1 MPISFNKVAVNL
13 RTPGV
18 FTEYDASQATTGPG
32 VQPFLGLMIGQK
44 LAAGTQDA
52 LTPIR
57 VTSAAQAK
65 TLFGEGSISHRQA
78 VAWFAENSLTEV
90 WAVAFDDPS
99 GSAAATGD
107 IAFTGPATAT
117 GTLSLYI
124 GGSRIQTGVTSG
136 DSATDIAAAVVAAIA
151 LVSDLP
157 VTAAVNGG
165 DDTQVDFTA
174 RNKGTL
180 GNDIDLRFN
189 YFDSEET
196 PAGVG
201 ATITAMS
208 GGSGVPDF
216 APLWAAIGDEHYN
229 IWAMPYTDAASLSA
243 VTDELE
249 DRADPDRQIEALAF
263 CANVD
268 THSNLGTFGDAQ
280 NSPFISCYNPGGN
293 ESPTPAFEIG
303 ASYAA
308 VEAEQLAIDPA
319 RPTQTLELSHVKA
332 PAKDNR
338 FTQAEQNLL
347 LFDGIATGYV
357 DSSGN
362 VRIQRAITFYKENA
376 VGADDTAYL
385 DVNTPATLSYIR
397 WSVRNRLLLKY
408 PRHKLANDGTKFGL
422 GQAIMTP
429 KVMKAE
435 LISLFSQWELR
446 GLVEDADSFAELLIV
461 ERNADDRNRLDILLP
476 PDLVNQLRIIA
487 IQIQFR
493 V

>member
-18 FTEYDASQATTGPG
+18 FTEYDSSQATGGPG
-32 VQPFLGLMIGQK
+32 IQPYLGLIIGQK
-44 LAAGTQDA
+44 LAAGTQAA

-57 VTSAAQAK
+57 ITSAAKAK
-65 TLFGEGSISHRQA
+65 VLFGEGSILHRQA
-78 VAWFAENSLTEV
+78 VGWFAENKLTEV
-90 WAVAFDDPS
+90 WAVAFDDPA
-99 GSAAATGD
+99 GSAAATGN
-107 IAFTGPATAT
+107 IVFTGPATAT

-124 GGSRIQTGVTSG
+124 GGTRIQTGVTSG
-136 DSATDIAAAVVAAIA
+136 DSATEIAAAVVAAIA

-157 VTAAVNGG
+157 VTAAVDGS
-165 DDTQVDFTA
+165 DDTQVNFTA

-201 ATITAMS
+201 FTITAMN
-208 GGSGVPDF
+208 GGTGVPDF
-216 APLWAAIGDEHYN
+216 STLWAAIGDEHYN
-229 IWAMPYTDAASLSA
+229 IWAMPYTDSASLAA
-243 VTDELE
+243 VENELE
-249 DRADPDRQIEALAF
+249 DRADPGRQIEAIAF
-263 CANVD
+263 AAMVD

-280 NSPFISCYNPGGN
+280 NSPFISVFNPGGN
-293 ESPTPAFEIG
+293 ESPTPAFEMG

-308 VEAEQLAIDPA
+308 IEAEQLAIDPA
-319 RPTQTLELSHVKA
+319 RPTQTLELSHIKA
-332 PAKDNR
+332 PAIENR

-347 LFDGIATGYV
+347 LFDGISTGIV
-357 DSSGN
+357 DASGN
-362 VRIQRAITFYKENA
+362 VRIQRAITLYKENA

-397 WSVRNRLLLKY
+397 WSVRNRLMLKY
-408 PRHKLANDGTKFGL
+408 PRHKLANDGTKFGQ

-435 LISLFSQWELR
+435 LVSLFSQWEFR
-446 GLVEDADSFAELLIV
+446 GLVEGADQFADDLIV
-461 ERNADDRNRLDILLP
+461 ERNVDDRNRLDILLP

-493 V
+493 L